1 MNGSITV
8 LDAPAIKE
16 FRDDFS
22 CIFEDLNPMSKLC
35 LMCFSVFPENAV
47 LRKRLLVNW
56 WIGEGLVDPGEA
68 RVDDIFKELIAKGF
82 VEPVLKKRKV
92 IGFKMD
98 PLVRFV
104 VIDIAKKIGFF
115 SFNSMGVPTEDF
127 EWSYRA
133 CLVRSEG
140 ESSRERLT
148 KIANLDPEEK
158 STANATLNLEKLQT
172 IFNVNDPYP
181 DFKLDWLS
189 KLKNL
194 HVLYLGSWQDLA
206 NHHIEVEGTEFLKGL
221 KHMKHLQFLSLQG
234 ISRISELP
242 DSICKLTSLKILD
255 LNACHNLELL
265 PTKIGALE
273 KLTHLDT
280 SQCYL
285 LDHIPKEFSLL
296 KQLQVLKGF
305 VIGDSISADDSCT
318 LEDLAELH
326 NLRKLS
332 VYAGSEDF
340 PMVKELD
347 VLQRFEKLEKLT
359 IVWGGKRSKQLKSPA
374 NSSDAVSFK
383 TGDKTKSTKTQ
394 QDNISAHPN
403 EPPQPA
409 QTAPAVGRKLSKAFT
424 FKRSSTRTSSLNA
437 GDSPGLQKL
446 ELRCFPQTAA
456 PPWLIQGKLKPQKAL
471 YICGGNLQTLSMI
484 QNERIT

>member
-1 MNGSITV
+1 
-8 LDAPAIKE
+8 
-16 FRDDFS
+16 
-22 CIFEDLNPMSKLC
+22 MSKLC
-35 LMCFSVFPENAV
+35 LMCFTVFPENAV

-98 PLVRFV
+98 PLV
-104 VIDIAKKIGFF
+104 
-115 SFNSMGVPTEDF
+115 
-127 EWSYRA
+127 RA

-265 PTKIGALE
+265 PTKIGALK
-273 KLTHLDT
+273 KLTHLDI
-280 SQCYL
+280 SQCY
-285 LDHIPKEFSLL
+285 LDHIPKELSLL

-318 LEDLAELH
+318 LEDLA
-326 NLRKLS
+326 
-332 VYAGSEDF
+332 
-340 PMVKELD
+340 
-347 VLQRFEKLEKLT
+347 
-359 IVWGGKRSKQLKSPA
+359 
-374 NSSDAVSFK
+374 
-383 TGDKTKSTKTQ
+383 
-394 QDNISAHPN
+394 
-403 EPPQPA
+403 
-409 QTAPAVGRKLSKAFT
+409 
-424 FKRSSTRTSSLNA
+424 
-437 GDSPGLQKL
+437 
-446 ELRCFPQTAA
+446 
-456 PPWLIQGKLKPQKAL
+456 
-471 YICGGNLQTLSMI
+471 
-484 QNERIT
+484 

>member
-1 MNGSITV
+1 
-8 LDAPAIKE
+8 
-16 FRDDFS
+16 
-22 CIFEDLNPMSKLC
+22 
-35 LMCFSVFPENAV
+35 
-47 LRKRLLVNW
+47 
-56 WIGEGLVDPGEA
+56 
-68 RVDDIFKELIAKGF
+68 
-82 VEPVLKKRKV
+82 
-92 IGFKMD
+92 MD

-140 ESSRERLT
+140 ESFRERLT

-265 PTKIGALE
+265 PTKFGALK
-273 KLTHLDT
+273 KLTHLDI

-285 LDHIPKEFSLL
+285 LDHIPKELSLL
-296 KQLQVLKGF
+296 RQLQVLKGF
-305 VIGDSISADDSCT
+305 VIG
-318 LEDLAELH
+318 
-326 NLRKLS
+326 
-332 VYAGSEDF
+332 SEDI

-471 YICGGNLQTLSMI
+471 CICGGNLQTLSMI